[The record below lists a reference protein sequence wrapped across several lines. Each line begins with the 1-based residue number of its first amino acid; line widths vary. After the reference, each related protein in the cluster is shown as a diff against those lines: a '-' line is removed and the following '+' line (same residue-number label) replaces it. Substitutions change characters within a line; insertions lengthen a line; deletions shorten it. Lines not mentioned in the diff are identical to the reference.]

1 VDSHVYDTLI
11 VSDLHLGA
19 DMSRA
24 RDALFILRQL
34 RYRRLI
40 LNGDIFPT

>member
-11 VSDLHLGA
+11 LSDLHLGA

-24 RDALFILRQL
+24 RDALARSDGKPGIGVLSE
-34 RYRRLI
+34 RRHLA
-40 LNGDIFPT
+40 D